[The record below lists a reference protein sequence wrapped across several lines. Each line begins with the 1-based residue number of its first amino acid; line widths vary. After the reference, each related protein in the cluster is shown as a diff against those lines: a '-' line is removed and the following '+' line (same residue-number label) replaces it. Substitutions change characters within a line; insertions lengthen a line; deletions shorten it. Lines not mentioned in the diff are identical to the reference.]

1 MREIDIA
8 VIDPFP
14 ERREELAQLIRKCAG
29 NQTGRLRIRQY
40 GGADE
45 CPRQEI
51 GCCHAIFMTLNSGE
65 DVAAAHRL
73 RPAPDSRWPLVV
85 VTDYGRFSLDSHALW
100 ARHCLRRPLKAKQV
114 AEALRRCLDPEIWP
128 EHGDFFR

>member
-14 ERREELAQLIRKCAG
+14 ERREELAELIRKCAG
-29 NQTGRLRIRQY
+29 NQVGRLCIRQY
-40 GGADE
+40 GGADK
-45 CPRQEI
+45 CPFQEI
-51 GCCHAIFMTLNSGE
+51 EHFGAIFMTLNSGE

-73 RPAPDSRWPLVV
+73 RPATDSRWPLVV

-100 ARHCLRRPLKAKQV
+100 ARHCLRRPLKAEQV
-114 AEALRRCLDPEIWP
+114 AEALRRCLEPEM
-128 EHGDFFR
+128 